1 MLKSFRSLGSFRSS
15 LRAGLVL
22 LLCVGALGA
31 GARSSRGEAAA
42 GMADYSGA
50 LVIAPPGL
58 SKPEQKAVEMLV
70 DEVQRRSRLRW
81 DVAEAWDDEEA
92 KPKII
97 VGSRDTLKPLAETV
111 GEGPGSA
118 EDGDRPEGF
127 RIWTVKDRPTVVVEG
142 NDARGVLFGVGRLLR
157 ELRMDRDR
165 VLLPESLSIVT
176 APRFPLRGQ
185 QLGYRPKTN
194 SYDGWDLDQW
204 ERYIRDLAV
213 FGTNTIELIPPVSD
227 DDPDSPHFP
236 RPQLEMMIGMSRIL
250 DEYGLNVSV
259 WHPAMKEGADN
270 PKIVEATLAQWR
282 EVLGA
287 LPRVNAVLVP
297 GGDPGRSH
305 PRDLF
310 PFLEKAAAVVREYHP
325 GAEMWVSPQ
334 GFNQEWLD
342 AFRDL
347 LKEEPEWL
355 TGVVYGPHIR
365 VSLEEIRALTPRRYP
380 IRLYPDITHTMKSQH
395 PVPDWDLAFW
405 MTQGREPINPRPAD
419 NAVIFRAMAPGT
431 PGFVTYSEGC
441 NDDVNKIVWAALG
454 WDPDAA
460 VAETLR
466 EYARYFIGPRYENGF
481 ALGLQNLER
490 NWRGPAL
497 GNESIET
504 TLAQFQDMER
514 AAAPRD
520 LLNWRFQ
527 QGLYRAYYDAD
538 VKDRLGYETQL
549 ESQARERLRNA
560 PRIGSI
566 EALKLARAE
575 LTKATTKP
583 VSADRR
589 ARVLELGEA
598 LFQSIHMQLSVP
610 KYQAI
615 GVDRGA
621 NLDLIDAPLNNREWL
636 ERSFTDIEA
645 MEKESDRLKAIDALL
660 RRTCPGPGGFYD
672 ELGDPRRRPHLVP
685 GPSLAEDPMLWV
697 NRTGFHQRPGWPL
710 AWRHTA
716 ESLYGAPLRMRYDE
730 LDPKTP
736 YRIRVVYSGEN
747 QSLRIRLEADGVEIH
762 PLIPKPDPTEPFEA
776 DLPPEITAD
785 GRLELTWTPEPGQGS
800 NGRGCQVAEVWL
812 APAR

>member
-1 MLKSFRSLGSFRSS
+1 MIASS
-15 LRAGLVL
+15 RLPGPFGFARRIGLV
-22 LLCVGALGA
+22 LLCVGALGV
-31 GARSSRGEAAA
+31 GARGE
-42 GMADYSGA
+42 GVPRMADYSKA
-50 LVIAPPGL
+50 LVVAPPGL

-81 DVAEAWDDEEA
+81 DVAETWDEA
-92 KPKII
+92 QNEPRVI
-97 VGSRDTLKPLAETV
+97 VGSKETLKPLAEKL

-118 EDGDRPEGF
+118 EDRDRPEGF
-127 RIWTVKDRPTVVVEG
+127 RIWTVEDRPTVVVEG

-165 VLLPESLSIVT
+165 VLLPESLSIAT
-176 APRFPLRGQ
+176 APRFPLRGH

-204 ERYIRDLAV
+204 EQYIRDLAV

-227 DDPDSPHFP
+227 DEPDSPHFP

-259 WHPAMKEGADN
+259 WYPAMREGADD
-270 PKIVEATLAQWR
+270 PEVVEATLAQWR

-287 LPRVNAVLVP
+287 LPRVDAILVP

-310 PFLEKAAAVVREYHP
+310 PFLEKAAAVVREFHP
-325 GAEMWVSPQ
+325 KAEMWVSPQ
-334 GFNQEWLD
+334 GFTQEWLD
-342 AFRDL
+342 TFYEL
-347 LKEEPEWL
+347 LKAEPQWL
-355 TGVVYGPHIR
+355 TGVVYGPHTR
-365 VSLEEIRALTPRRYP
+365 VSLEELRASTPSRYP
-380 IRLYPDITHTMKSQH
+380 IRLYPDITHTMKSQF

-405 MTQGREPINPRPAD
+405 MTQGREPINPRPED

-431 PGFVTYSEGC
+431 PGFVAYSEGC
-441 NDDVNKIVWAALG
+441 NDDVNKIVWSALG
-454 WDPDAA
+454 WNPDAPVIDA
-460 VAETLR
+460 LR

-481 ALGLQNLER
+481 ALGLLNLER

-527 QGLYRAYYDAD
+527 QALYRAYYDAF
-538 VKDRLGYETQL
+538 VKDRLGYETLL
-549 ESQARERLRNA
+549 ESRAREALRDA
-560 PRIGSI
+560 PRLGST
-566 EALKLARAE
+566 EALKRARAE
-575 LTKATTKP
+575 LAKANAEP
-583 VSADRR
+583 VSTDRR

-598 LFQSIHMQLSVP
+598 LFQSIRMQLSVP

-621 NLDLIDAPLNNREWL
+621 NLDLIDVPLNDREWL
-636 ERSFTDIEA
+636 ELRLDEIESI
-645 MEKESDRLKAIDALL
+645 EKEADRLKVIGALL
-660 RRTCPGPGGFYD
+660 RRTDPGPGGYYD
-672 ELGDPRRRPHLVP
+672 ALGAPRRRPHLVP
-685 GPSLAEDPMLWV
+685 GPSLADDPMLWE

-716 ESLYGAPLRMRYDE
+716 ESLYGVPLRMRYDE

-736 YRIRVVYSGEN
+736 YRIRVVYSGDN
-747 QSLRIRLEADGVEIH
+747 TSVRLRLEADGVEIH
-762 PLIPKPDPTEPFEA
+762 PLIKKPDPTDPFEA

-785 GRLELTWTPEPGQGS
+785 GRLELIWTPEPGLGG